1 MKSDRPEGI
10 QRESPFTEVPTPK
23 HREGHLAA
31 LKAWKM
37 ALDAHAFV
45 RANATLFYE
54 ALDDGLDDDIPGG
67 LPIWIS
73 GDCHGENLGAVGNM
87 HGSATLDLNDLD
99 ETCVGWAAHDLVR
112 LALDMTVAARS
123 YEELRG
129 VETVGIVAAVLDGYC
144 DVLSRCSPGR
154 PVALGEA
161 PPQLRKLIRHTA
173 EQTRTDLLDRRVPRG
188 ADGKR
193 RFAFGPR
200 YFPLA
205 EHERATIDALIDR
218 EEVRM
223 LVASLGDED
232 PDVEVEVLDAAFR
245 VAGTGSLGCWRA
257 AALVRIGGGKK
268 EGDQRLRLV
277 DIKEAL
283 PSHAIRHPKGKTPTD
298 DAERVVSGAR
308 ALVPMF
314 GERMLAATVL
324 NRHVVVRELLPQD
337 RKVNLDL
344 LKQGEAAPIAKHLG
358 AVVGRAHARQLT
370 PDQATAWSSK
380 LLPKGTCDG
389 HPPEWLWETLIEL
402 VGIHEEAYLRHC
414 GDFVRKYPHLR

>member
-1 MKSDRPEGI
+1 MKSDRPEESVP
-10 QRESPFTEVPTPK
+10 ESPFDEVPSPK
-23 HREGHLAA
+23 QRAEHLAA

-45 RANATLFYE
+45 RASAGLFYRSL
-54 ALDDGLDDDIPGG
+54 ADGLDETIPGAD
-67 LPIWIS
+67 PIWIS
-73 GDCHGENLGAVGNM
+73 GDCHGENLGAVGNA
-87 HGSATLDLNDLD
+87 HGTANLDLNDLD
-99 ETCVGWAAHDLVR
+99 ETVVGWAAHDLVR

-129 VETVGIVAAVLDGYC
+129 VETVAIVAAVLEGYC
-144 DVLSRCSPGR
+144 DALSRCSPGK
-154 PVALGEA
+154 PVALVEA
-161 PPQLRKLIRHTA
+161 PPQLRKLIRRTA

-188 ADGKR
+188 EDGKR

-205 EHERATIDALIDR
+205 DHERAAIDALIAKDEMR
-218 EEVRM
+218 T
-223 LVASLGDED
+223 LVASLTDEAA
-232 PDVEVEVLDAAFR
+232 DVQVEVLDAAFR

-257 AALVRIGGGKK
+257 AALVRIGSGKK
-268 EGDQRLRLV
+268 EGDARLRLV

-283 PSHAIRHPKGKTPTD
+283 PSDAIRHPKGKTPTD
-298 DAERVVSGAR
+298 DADRVVSGAR

-324 NRHVVVRELLPQD
+324 HRRVVVRELLPQD

-344 LKQGEAAPIAKHLG
+344 LKRGEAAPIARHLG

-370 PDQATAWSSK
+370 PEQAAAWGTQ

-389 HPPEWLWETLIEL
+389 RPPDWLWETLIEL

-414 GDFVRKYPHLR
+414 GDFVAKYPHLR